1 MGEKNS
7 TMLPDTR
14 AQIGSKPKFVITAA
28 DIVNISRKL
37 SRLTS
42 FKIELSNRSHLSL
55 YNKIQ

>member
-1 MGEKNS
+1 
-7 TMLPDTR
+7 MLPDTR